1 MKFDVISVD
10 QKVVSQIDLSDH
22 VYGST
27 VRKDILARLVR
38 WQLAKR
44 QAGTHQTKTISMIQ
58 GTTKKPYR
66 QKGTGNARQGSLRS
80 PQFRG
85 GATIF
90 GPVVRSHAHK
100 LTKKMRA
107 LGLRVALSS
116 KVVEKQLFIVDDLL
130 KAGIK
135 TKNFKDTMGRIA
147 NRALIVD
154 TADNVEALRKAGG
167 NLIEYGILPVEGAN
181 VYDILSY
188 DALIVSSQAAKTL
201 EERLHEVK

>member
-1 MKFDVISVD
+1 MKFDVISID
-10 QKVVSQIDLSDH
+10 QKVVSHVDLNDS
-22 VYGST
+22 VYAST

-116 KVVEKQLFIVDDLL
+116 KVAEKQFYVVDDLL
-130 KAGIK
+130 KAGEK
-135 TKNFKDTMGRIA
+135 TKQFKDAFGKISGS
-147 NRALIVD
+147 ALIVD
-154 TADNVEALRKAGG
+154 ISANVEKLRQAGG
-167 NLIEYGILPVEGAN
+167 NLIEYGILPVDGAN

-188 DALIVSSQAAKTL
+188 DTLILSKQAAQKL
-201 EERLHEVK
+201 EERFNEVK

>member
-1 MKFDVISVD
+1 MKVDVVSLD
-10 QKVVSQIDLSDH
+10 SKVVGQLDLNDEIF
-22 VYGST
+22 GQT
-27 VRKDILARLVR
+27 VRRDILARVIR

-90 GPVVRSHAHK
+90 GPVTRSHAHK
-100 LTKKMRA
+100 LTRKFRA
-107 LGLRVALSS
+107 LGLKVALSA
-116 KVVEKQLFIVDDLL
+116 KAAEKQLFIVDDLQ
-130 KAGIK
+130 KAGPK
-135 TKNFKDTMGRIA
+135 TKNFQEVLSKLA
-147 NRALIVD
+147 QNALIID
-154 TADNVEALRKAGG
+154 SAAKVEGLRKAGG

-188 DALIVSSQAAKTL
+188 DVLVLSKDAVKGL
-201 EERLHEVK
+201 EERLNG